1 LTSEA
6 RAATPAVTSV
16 TPAGPVVP
24 MDGPVAPAD
33 AAAQPG
39 AEGTFDLAA
48 HRCFACGDL
57 NAQGIR
63 MVIHIE
69 PDRSWS
75 DLVLDSAF
83 QGWEGIAHGG
93 ILATLLDEAMAWAI
107 ASREAFAMPARMSID
122 YRRPVSVATPLRVEG
137 RVVEAKRRLIRAA
150 ATVVD
155 PATGDVCARAE
166 GVYLTIPE
174 SRQDELRSRYRFS
187 GATDGPGGARR
198 WRVRQSLPAVE
209 PLAEAGVGTGVGA
222 ATSAGAGTTT
232 DGDTEADTPDM
243 VAGR

>member
-6 RAATPAVTSV
+6 RAAAPAGMSV
-16 TPAGPVVP
+16 TPADPVVP
-24 MDGPVAPAD
+24 LDAPVAEAD

-39 AEGTFDLAA
+39 VEGTFDLAA

-75 DLVLDSAF
+75 DLVLDPAF

-107 ASREAFAMPARMSID
+107 ASREVFAMTARMSID
-122 YRRPVSVATPLRVEG
+122 YRRPVPVATPLRVEG

-150 ATVVD
+150 GMVVD

-174 SRQDELRSRYRFS
+174 SRQDELRSRYRFT

-198 WRVRQSLPAVE
+198 WRIRQSLPAVE
-209 PLAEAGVGTGVGA
+209 PLAD
-222 ATSAGAGTTT
+222 AGAGTGGGAGTPAGAGAT
-232 DGDTEADTPDM
+232 VDRDTASDTPGVVRD
-243 VAGR
+243 